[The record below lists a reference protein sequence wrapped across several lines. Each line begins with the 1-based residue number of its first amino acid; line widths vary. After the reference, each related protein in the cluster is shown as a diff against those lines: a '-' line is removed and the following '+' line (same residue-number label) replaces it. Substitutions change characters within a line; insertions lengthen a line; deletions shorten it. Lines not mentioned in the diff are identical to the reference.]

1 MKLKF
6 KAQWE
11 SCITGELEAGTHT
24 YNDLNEFCM
33 QLLVAFRDP
42 DKKEVAQQ
50 KLEQLK
56 QGIRPVAEFFVEFE
70 EYKSL
75 AGYNDKGYIALL
87 KRNLAPWV
95 LEWLYALETILTIYN
110 VKVSQKKLLIYH

>member
-6 KAQWE
+6 AAQ
-11 SCITGELEAGTHT
+11 SAGHITGELEAGTHT
-24 YNDLNEFCM
+24 YKDWNEFCI
-33 QLLVAFRDP
+33 QLLMAFRDP
-42 DKKEVAQQ
+42 NKKEVAQQ

-75 AGYNDKGYIALL
+75 GGYNHAGYIA
-87 KRNLAPWV
+87 
-95 LEWLYALETILTIYN
+95 
-110 VKVSQKKLLIYH
+110 